1 MQTPQRLP
9 TMEARPA
16 PDWYAELRAR
26 DPLNDYFSHWDRVA
40 RSDIDVL
47 REALDT
53 AKREEDIQQFLQD
66 NPKFL
71 IQHLGGGHG
80 RWIIPKQ
87 RLGSEHVT
95 DFVVGEADSMGF
107 HWTAVELE
115 SPLSKMF
122 TKAGDPSAT
131 LNHAVRQIRD
141 WRMWLAR
148 NQNYAARPRSDDG
161 LGLTDI
167 DAEVPGLIL
176 MGRRAT
182 ESRDTGR
189 MRRQIG
195 REANIQI
202 HTFDFLIDA
211 LTGRI
216 ASLEETR

>member
-1 MQTPQRLP
+1 
-9 TMEARPA
+9 MELRPA
-16 PDWYAELRAR
+16 CDWYAELRRR
-26 DPLNDYFSHWDRVA
+26 DPLNDYFSNWDCVA
-40 RSDIDVL
+40 RSDIDAL
-47 REALDT
+47 RGMLDS
-53 AKREEDIQQFLQD
+53 AKREEHVQQFLQD

-95 DFVVGEADSMGF
+95 DFMIGEADSMGF
-107 HWTAVELE
+107 RWTAVELE

-122 TKAGDPSAT
+122 TKAGDPSAA
-131 LNHAVRQIRD
+131 LNHAIRQIRD
-141 WRMWLAR
+141 WRIWLSL
-148 NQNYAARPRSDDG
+148 NQNYAARLRSEAG

-182 ESRDTGR
+182 EMADTRR
-189 MRRQIG
+189 MRRQIS
-195 REANIQI
+195 REANIEI

-216 ASLEETR
+216 DSLEKARRMDSAR